1 MQRSTMR
8 HRLIPAIAAVVAIAL
23 PPIAAVVGEPAAAAT
38 TPQPAGERITAVL
51 EPQRAPEL
59 PVTQVIVRFREDV
72 AAGRLTRPSASR
84 LDALTSRAGVGV
96 GYRRPTSDLSHVL
109 RLAEPL
115 ERAAAERVAQRLRL
129 DPAVASVEIDDYL
142 FPLLVPNDSLF
153 GDARDI
159 QWHLKAPTAER
170 QGGANLPTAWDAS
183 RGKGVV
189 VAVIDSGITTHADL
203 EANIIRGHDFVS
215 ADSDGRF
222 LVANDGNARDA
233 DPSDPGDWIDDSD
246 LKVAL
251 FGGGSSPCRQASS
264 SWHGTHVAGTVG
276 AVTNNGTGVAGIAYE
291 AKVLAIRA
299 LGKCFGY
306 GSDITDAIR
315 WAAGAPPASG
325 SWADLGIPNNPNP
338 ARVINLS
345 LGATSTTCPTS
356 RQSAITAARAAGA
369 VVVAAAGND
378 SRASISSPANC
389 AGVIAVTAHTVEGD
403 KANYANYGGG
413 TALSAPGGGSCTTS
427 ALNCLPQGN
436 SGAPGTLWRFVASTA
451 NDGPTVPG
459 NAVYIGKSGTSM
471 AAPHV
476 AGVAALL
483 IASMPTLLVDTVRSL
498 ITASTREFPA
508 GTFCAGKADNPCG
521 SGMLD
526 AARALQRLADLTPAV
541 SAQANA
547 AVVEN
552 GSTVSLNGTATPK
565 AAGSTALSFR
575 WQQTSGPAVTL
586 TNGTSQQATFTA
598 PNAARMS
605 FRFTAT
611 DADGFAATSG
621 SVDVRSNGTPV
632 LALVPPITATA
643 GDTVSFRASATDPD
657 GDPLTYSL
665 TGGPLNATFNATTG
679 DFSWPGSVAGIYTF
693 TVTATDGTF
702 TSAAQAVTVTVNA
715 PRRGGGAIDPWM
727 LLLLASCVLLRQ
739 LRERRK
745 PGDGG

>member
-1 MQRSTMR
+1 MPRQQSLRSR
-8 HRLIPAIAAVVAIAL
+8 SIAGLAGLAAL
-23 PPIAAVVGEPAAAAT
+23 VLSPLASWAAAA
-38 TPQPAGERITAVL
+38 PLPARLTVAG

-59 PVTQVIVRFREDV
+59 PVTQVIVRFREDL
-72 AAGRLTRPSASR
+72 AAGRLNRPSASR
-84 LDALTSRAGVGV
+84 LESLTARGGIGL
-96 GYRRPTSDLSHVL
+96 GYRRPTADLSHVL
-109 RLAEPL
+109 RLGEPL
-115 ERAAAERVAQRLRL
+115 ERAAAERLLQRLRL
-129 DPAVASVEIDDYL
+129 DPTVASVEIDDYL
-142 FPLLVPNDSLF
+142 FPLLVPNDAFF
-153 GDARDI
+153 GDTRDI
-159 QWHLKAPTAER
+159 QWHLKAPTTER
-170 QGGANLPTAWDAS
+170 QGGANLPAAWDIS

-189 VAVIDSGITTHADL
+189 VAVIDSGITTHVDL
-203 EANIIRGHDFVS
+203 EANILRGHDFVS
-215 ADSDGRF
+215 ADADGRF
-222 LVANDGNARDA
+222 LVANDGSARDA
-233 DPSDPGDWIDDSD
+233 DPSDPGDWIDDND
-246 LKVAL
+246 LKNSL
-251 FGGGSSPCRQASS
+251 FAGGSSPCRRADS

-276 AVTNNGTGVAGIAYE
+276 AITNNGTGVAGIAHE

-369 VVVAAAGND
+369 VVIAAAGND

-403 KANYANYGGG
+403 KANYANYGSG
-413 TALSAPGGGSCTTS
+413 TALSAPGGGSCTTA

-436 SGAPGTLWRFVASTA
+436 SGAAGTIWRFVASTA

-459 NAVYIGKSGTSM
+459 GAVYTGKSGTSM

-476 AGVAALL
+476 AGVTALL
-483 IASMPTLLVDTVRSL
+483 IAAMPTLLTDTVRNL
-498 ITASTREFPA
+498 LTASAREFPA
-508 GTFCAGKADNPCG
+508 GTFCAGRADNACG

-526 AARALQRLADLTPAV
+526 ATRALQRLADLTPTV
-541 SAQANA
+541 TAQANA

-552 GSTVSLNGTATPK
+552 GSTVTLSGTATAKP
-565 AAGSTALSFR
+565 AGNTALSYR
-575 WQQTSGPAVTL
+575 WQQTAGPAVTL
-586 TNGTSQQATFTA
+586 VNGSAQQASFNA

-632 LALVPPITATA
+632 LGLLTPLTATA
-643 GDTVSFRASATDPD
+643 GDTVTFRASATDPD
-657 GDPLTYSL
+657 NDPLTYSL
-665 TGGPLNATFNATTG
+665 TGAPLGATFNASSG
-679 DFSWPGSVAGIYTF
+679 EFSWPGAVAGLYNL
-693 TVTATDGTF
+693 TVTASDGTF
-702 TSAAQAVTVTVNA
+702 TSAPQSLTLTVNA

-727 LLLLASCVLLRQ
+727 LLLLAGAAMVRALRA
-739 LRERRK
+739 RRARK
-745 PGDGG
+745 ALP